1 MVTTASRVLWSAAG
15 SPAVTGAVDVD
26 GRCWVCAARM
36 TRGLRVDK
44 WQGSNFT
51 GQNRVRSPAS
61 THVCEPCVWA
71 MAGKPPDTLRMTSH
85 LWDEYTGWERPNKGN
100 KPSMRAFLRREHR
113 GEWLAAI
120 ADSGQK
126 HIVPWT
132 PVNPAGTR
140 RGRVVFETE
149 VVELPREAGWVMVDT
164 MALLLTLGATKEEI
178 TRGEYSARAYSL
190 LGAEAIEKFESE
202 WARQRR
208 GGPWFALAIWLA
220 QRDEAA
226 VAARLEA
233 EKAAKAAKKLE
244 AKNREKTRRTD
255 EGTTADGA
263 GRGTARRARGVPQ
276 SGSKP
281 AEALGPVDGQDAR
294 SVASVGEPGGV
305 VHGAVEEPRPVG
317 SQQLGLFESQ
327 AAGGPVAGGKRGRG
341 RARSDRA

>member
-132 PVNPAGTR
+132 PVNPPGTR
-140 RGRVVFETE
+140 RGRVLFETE
-149 VVELPREAGWVMVDT
+149 LVELPREAGWVMVDT
-164 MALLLTLGATKEEI
+164 MAMLLTLGATKEEI
-178 TRGEYSARAYSL
+178 ARGEYTSRAYAL
-190 LGAEAIEKFESE
+190 LGAEAIERFEAQ

-208 GGPWFALAIWLA
+208 GGPWFALAVWLA

-226 VAARLEA
+226 VTARMEA
-233 EKAAKAAKKLE
+233 EKAAKAAKREE
-244 AKNREKTRRTD
+244 AKKREKDRRTD
-255 EGTTADGA
+255 EGATANRS
-263 GRGTARRARGVPQ
+263 GRGAARRARGAPK
-276 SGSKP
+276 GGGEP
-281 AEALGPVDGQDAR
+281 AEALGSADGPDAR
-294 SVASVGEPGGV
+294 GVAAVGEPGGM
-305 VHGAVEEPRPVG
+305 VHCAVAEPRAFG
-317 SQQLGLFESQ
+317 TEQLGLFEPQ
-327 AAGGPVAGGKRGRG
+327 AARGPVAGGKRGRG
-341 RARSDRA
+341 GARPGRA